1 MVAERPEILVLI
13 YFSKLNYIFFPFN
26 RKYGEFIVVYVPT
39 KVSSEE
45 GKINFAK
52 YFLHFVRCEKW
63 ENFAKKHVNYA
74 KITRKFR
81 EKIWNF
87 KICNI
92 CAKIH

>member
-1 MVAERPEILVLI
+1 MVAERPEILELI

-39 KVSSEE
+39 RVSSEE

-63 ENFAKKHVNYA
+63 ENFAKK
-74 KITRKFR
+74 TRKLR
-81 EKIWNF
+81 ENYKKISRKNMEF
-87 KICNI
+87 
-92 CAKIH
+92 